1 MANRLKHLVSKR
13 KRRFVENGF
22 DLDLTC
28 ILTTLIC
35 MKNVAKST
43 KRTWLVSMALG
54 IVHVQCSLPKKVVL
68 LLCQLWGRVWEG
80 NRLKLVYCS
89 RKFIVN

>member
-35 MKNVAKST
+35 MKYVAKST
-43 KRTWLVSMALG
+43 KRTWLVSVALG
-54 IVHVQCSLPKKVVL
+54 MVHVV
-68 LLCQLWGRVWEG
+68 CQKSYTVALSAVGPGVG
-80 NRLKLVYCS
+80 GGQT
-89 RKFIVN
+89 